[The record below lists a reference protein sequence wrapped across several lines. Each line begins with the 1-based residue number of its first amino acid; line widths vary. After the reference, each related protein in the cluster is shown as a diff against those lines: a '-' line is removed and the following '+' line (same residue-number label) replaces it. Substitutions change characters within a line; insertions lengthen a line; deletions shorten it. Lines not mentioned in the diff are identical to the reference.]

1 MNVFLLA
8 LMSILMSVAAQFS
21 LKAGVTELRA
31 GLLTGAPGIL
41 QSFIAFASNRFLILG
56 FMLYGLGAIVWLSVL
71 AKWDVSKAYPIV
83 GLGFLMSA
91 AVGFAMGEPVT
102 LLRLFGVLLI
112 VTGVLVVTMS

>member
-102 LLRLFGVLLI
+102 LFRLFGVLLI
-112 VTGVLVVTMS
+112 VTGVLVVAMS